1 MAESQKTKKPWQKPW
16 NPFRKGRPRDEDE
29 KTPASVLHERADN
42 AKNLSSRS
50 YYSYLLRILRQGR
63 LYEITRRTG
72 SFFSPLF
79 FIYRVFRWGLFL
91 LTWIETS
98 AVLFLFSI
106 IVAAV
111 LPPSLVLF
119 LSFLYGSV
127 AEDKRYA
134 GRLLREVEKQ
144 PILIVTSEE
153 RFAPEALVPVTENGV
168 CFLFVVNNF
177 SNLFRQKRRFF
188 LPMCRLR
195 KNVYLVRESLY
206 FQVRDELLSRSDVG
220 VIH

>member
-1 MAESQKTKKPWQKPW
+1 MAQSHPLKKPW
-16 NPFRKGRPRDEDE
+16 NLFRKGKELREE
-29 KTPASVLHERADN
+29 KRTPDSALSDRADN
-42 AKNLSSRS
+42 AKNLSSRN
-50 YYSYLLRILRQGR
+50 YYAYLLKILRQGR
-63 LYEITRRTG
+63 LYEVTRRTG

-79 FIYRVFRWGLFL
+79 FIYRVFRWGLFVV
-91 LTWIETS
+91 TWIETS

-119 LSFLYGSV
+119 LSFLYGSI
-127 AEDKRYA
+127 AEDKRCA
-134 GRLLREVEKQ
+134 GRLLHALEAK
-144 PILIVTSEE
+144 PTLIVTSEE
-153 RFAPEALVPVTENGV
+153 SFFPEALLPLSSETT
-168 CFLFVVNNF
+168 CFLLVINNF
-177 SNLFRQKRRFF
+177 SSAFRHKKRFF

-206 FQVRDELLSRSDVG
+206 FQVRDELLSRPDVG